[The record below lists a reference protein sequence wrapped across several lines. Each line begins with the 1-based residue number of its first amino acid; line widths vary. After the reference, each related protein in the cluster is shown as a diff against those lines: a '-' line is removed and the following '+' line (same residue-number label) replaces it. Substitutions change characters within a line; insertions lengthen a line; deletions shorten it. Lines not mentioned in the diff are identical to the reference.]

1 MSRMGGKDCVPPV
14 AMVLVQLGF
23 AVMNIVSKLALDAGM
38 SPYVLIAYRNLIAA
52 AVISPIAYLLER
64 CFSSSG
70 ACTSVHSS
78 ASPHTRTHLI
88 RQAYYKKRGD
98 DHKEGA
104 PADLLLLHLR
114 GNAEPGAV
122 RRGAQVHQRDRG
134 VRAHQHAAGADLRDG
149 GGAQDGA
156 GAAGHGGGAG
166 QAGGHGGVRGRI
178 HAHTLLQG
186 PRPQGVGV
194 PDPLALRGARVAPR
208 RRRRGR
214 RPHGPRRGA
223 RGRPR
228 HRQLRRLGRLVHSPH
243 QDLPGVLR
251 ALHQHR
257 HHVPHGGRAVRGR
270 QRRPGPEPRRLEA
283 RVRHQALLRA
293 LHRDRWL
300 RGRVHA
306 HVVVHPGA
314 RPAVRVHVQPAAAR
328 HRRRRRLGHPRRQD
342 TPGKSGVHSAIGSVL
357 IVAGLYMVLW
367 GKGREMDRPG
377 LDNDKGDEETA
388 AALGL
393 AVASSKGGAV
403 VVSSRVD
410 AVSSLPVFS
419 TTTSPKRQQL
429 IHG

>member
-64 CFSSSG
+64 RSG
-70 ACTSVHSS
+70 ATITKKVLLQIFCSSIFGATLNQVLFVVGLKSTSATVACALTNTLPALTFVMAAALKMEPVRPGTAAGQAKLVGTAVCVGGSMLIPFYKGPVLRVW
-78 ASPHTRTHLI
+78 ASPIHWRFAEH
-88 RQAYYKKRGD
+88 ASP
-98 DHKEGA
+98 
-104 PADLLLLHLR
+104 PA
-114 GNAEPGAV
+114 AA
-122 RRGAQVHQRDRG
+122 A
-134 VRAHQHAAGADLRDG
+134 AAGAHTGPAAVLGDVLVIASCVAWAVWFILHTKISQGFSAPYTSTAIMCLMAGVQCAGVSAALDRSLAVWKLGFDIRLYSVLYIG
-149 GGAQDGA
+149 IVGSGA
-156 GAAGHGGGAG
+156 GFTLMSWCI
-166 QAGGHGGVRGRI
+166 QVRGPLYVSMFSP
-178 HAHTLLQG
+178 LLLVIVAV
-186 PRPQGVGV
+186 VGWAILG
-194 PDPLALRGARVAPR
+194 DKI
-208 RRRRGR
+208 
-214 RPHGPRRGA
+214 
-223 RGRPR
+223 
-228 HRQLRRLGRLVHSPH
+228 RLG
-243 QDLPGVLR
+243 
-251 ALHQHR
+251 
-257 HHVPHGGRAVRGR
+257 
-270 QRRPGPEPRRLEA
+270 
-283 RVRHQALLRA
+283 
-293 LHRDRWL
+293 
-300 RGRVHA
+300 
-306 HVVVHPGA
+306 
-314 RPAVRVHVQPAAAR
+314 
-328 HRRRRRLGHPRRQD
+328 
-342 TPGKSGVHSAIGSVL
+342 SAIGSVL